1 MLCSNILGWYQ
12 YCTILWLTR
21 LDLSLINTT
30 VNGCESTKIILD
42 SEVLSARYPTPTI
55 YYPQAICMSCYCVRS
70 DCIDYNM

>member
-30 VNGCESTKIILD
+30 VNCCESTKIILD
-42 SEVLSARYPTPTI
+42 SEVLSAYLLVPYPNYILSTSHM
-55 YYPQAICMSCYCVRS
+55 YVMLLCAFGLH
-70 DCIDYNM
+70 